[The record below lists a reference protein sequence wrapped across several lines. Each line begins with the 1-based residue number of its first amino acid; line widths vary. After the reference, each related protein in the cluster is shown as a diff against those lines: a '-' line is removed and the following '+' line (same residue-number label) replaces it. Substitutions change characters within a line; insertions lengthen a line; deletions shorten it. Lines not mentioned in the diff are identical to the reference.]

1 MKACVVGSTGYAG
14 QQLVTLLMNHPKI
27 SALYL
32 GSHSS
37 FGKSFSEL
45 YPHTRSIVSINML
58 SVETLLDPAFL
69 LKEAIDIIFFAL
81 PHGLSAAPMGKLAPL
96 GIKMIDLGTDLR
108 LRDPELSKEWYGEPP
123 SPELLSQAVYGLSEH
138 YREAI
143 QKAQI
148 IANPGCYATA
158 TLLAAL
164 PAIQS
169 GIIQDQILI
178 VDAKSGV
185 SGAGR
190 QAQVDSLFSES
201 VENVKPYKVGTHR
214 HTPEIEQ
221 ALAFH
226 SPSAPSVKNCK
237 VMFSPSVVPMSR
249 GILSAVYGTI
259 DKKYSSES
267 LLKIYKKIYENAPF
281 IRIVEQP
288 PITKA
293 VRGSNYTDI
302 WVHVDSRTN
311 TFVAMAAIDNLMKGA
326 AGQAVQNM
334 NLMMGF
340 EETCGLGHIP
350 LYP

>member
-14 QQLVTLLMNHPKI
+14 QQLVTILMNHPQI

-37 FGKSFSEL
+37 FGKPFSEH
-45 YPHTRSIVSINML
+45 YPHTKNIVSINML
-58 SVETLLDPAFL
+58 SVETLLEPSFL
-69 LKEAIDIIFFAL
+69 VKEAIDVIFFAL
-81 PHGLSAAPMGKLAPL
+81 PHGLSAEPMGKLAPL

-108 LRDPELSKEWYGEPP
+108 LRNPDLAKEWYGEPP
-123 SPELLSQAVYGLSEH
+123 APQLLGQAVYGLCEH
-138 YREAI
+138 YKESI

-169 GIIQDQILI
+169 GMIQSQTLI
-178 VDAKSGV
+178 VDAKSGI

-190 QAQVDSLFSES
+190 QAQIDSLYAEAA
-201 VENVKPYKVGTHR
+201 ENVRPYKVGTHR

-221 ALAFH
+221 ALAQN
-226 SPSAPSVKNCK
+226 SGNNGPSNAFK
-237 VMFSPSVVPMSR
+237 VLFSPSVVPMSR
-249 GILSAVYGTI
+249 GIISAVYGTFEP
-259 DKKYSSES
+259 KYSGEA
-267 LLKIYKKIYENAPF
+267 LLKVYQKIYENAPF
-281 IRIVEQP
+281 IRMIDQP
-288 PITKA
+288 PTSKA

-302 WVHVDSRTN
+302 WVHVDSRTH

-340 EETCGLGHIP
+340 EETCGLSYIP

>member
-14 QQLVTLLMNHPKI
+14 QQLVTILMNHPEI
-27 SALYL
+27 TTLYL

-37 FGKSFSEL
+37 FGKPFSEH
-45 YPHTRSIVSINML
+45 YPHTKHIVSINML
-58 SVETLLDPAFL
+58 PVETLLEPEFL
-69 LKEAIDIIFFAL
+69 KSENIDLIFFAL
-81 PHGLSAAPMGKLAPL
+81 PHGLSADPIGELAPL

-108 LRDPELSKEWYGEPP
+108 LRSPELTREWYGEPP
-123 SPELLSQAVYGLSEH
+123 SPELLGQAVYGLSEH

-169 GIIQDQILI
+169 GMIQSQTLI
-178 VDAKSGV
+178 VDAKSGI

-190 QAQVDSLFSES
+190 QAQIESLFSEAT
-201 VENVKPYKVGTHR
+201 ENVKPYKVGTHR

-221 ALAFH
+221 ALALH
-226 SPSAPSVKNCK
+226 SPTNGLTSPFK
-237 VMFSPSVVPMSR
+237 VLFSPSVVPMSR
-249 GILSAVYGTI
+249 GIVSAVYGSI
-259 DKKYSSES
+259 EPKYSEEA
-267 LLKIYKKIYENAPF
+267 LLKVYSKIYENAPF
-281 IRIVEQP
+281 IRLVNQP
-288 PITKA
+288 PMTKA

-302 WVHVDSRTN
+302 WVHVDSRTH

-326 AGQAVQNM
+326 ASQAVQNM

-340 EETCGLGHIP
+340 EEDCGLRYIP

>member
-14 QQLVTLLMNHPKI
+14 QQLVTILMNHPKI

-37 FGKSFSEL
+37 YGKPFSEH
-45 YPHTRSIVSINML
+45 YPHTRNIVSINML

-69 LKEAIDIIFFAL
+69 LKEALDVIFFAL
-81 PHGLSAAPMGKLAPL
+81 PHGLSAEPIGKLASL

-108 LRDPELSKEWYGEPP
+108 LRDPELTNEWYGEPP
-123 SPELLSQAVYGLSEH
+123 CPDLLSQAVYGLSEH

-169 GIIQDQILI
+169 GMIHDQTLI

-190 QAQVDSLFSES
+190 QAQIDSLFSETA
-201 VENVKPYKVGTHR
+201 ENVKPYKVGTHR

-221 ALAFH
+221 ALA
-226 SPSAPSVKNCK
+226 SSNCK

-259 DKKYSSES
+259 DPKYSGEA
-267 LLKIYKKIYENAPF
+267 LLKVYKKIYEKAPF
-281 IRIVEQP
+281 IRIVDQP
-288 PITKA
+288 PITKG

-340 EETCGLGHIP
+340 EETCGLGYIP